1 MNHFENRSRTPHSNA
16 VQMRSNAD
24 LLSYCF
30 YLMICRLPAA
40 SGQLSYLTYAI
51 DLIDW
56 RLNAESK

>member
-1 MNHFENRSRTPHSNA
+1 
-16 VQMRSNAD
+16 MRSNAD